1 MSKQEKA
8 YEQNSNSLNEK
19 TNMKTAT
26 TERRRMTDIDLAR
39 EPILREMVRTR
50 LKSLK
55 KVFKSKTGQTGV
67 QMQENLGWGKGVWMG
82 LLYSDEVRVKF
93 TTGRIETLTR
103 YMGGDVNEMLA
114 YAPVPKIE
122 PLLKPE
128 RTTQLRFASNDDASS
143 RHEAPADIALHQTP
157 TSAGGSAERCPFNV
171 ELLAKQ
177 MVEQEVAELV
187 SIRADDMSMINLT
200 TLIADLTGVLCK
212 RATQHDMPLGV
223 PAWE

>member
-8 YEQNSNSLNEK
+8 YEQNSNSLNER

-26 TERRRMTDIDLAR
+26 TETRRMTDIDLAR

-114 YAPVPKIE
+114 YAPVPNIE

-128 RTTQLRFASNDDASS
+128 HTTQLRFASNDDVSS

-157 TSAGGSAERCPFNV
+157 GAGGSAERCPFNV

-177 MVEQEVAELV
+177 MVEHEVGELV

-200 TLIADLTGVLCK
+200 TLIADLTAVLCK
-212 RATQHDMPLGV
+212 RATQHDMPLDV
-223 PAWE
+223 PDWQ